1 MTVKFLWIRRNHVV
15 CSTWTGG
22 NGSNGQIQVLWAEE
36 GLSTSGYFERWEKF
50 SPFSARCVR
59 NLGLPVPTKSIEGV
73 EGVDYPVSLVQVSNQ
88 GGNVYRFDLTNVN
101 EKSLRYFTS
110 RELELGDEQSEMAR
124 VYSGFETGELVTRTQ
139 VGGSN
144 NYGNYTS
151 LKDALESGVSTGCD
165 IANGYRVPNVRE
177 GALMALYCPSEFWN
191 NQYTMVSTWYSLGD
205 RATGGNGYD
214 AGYYSWQF
222 SYKYG
227 TIGRADVN
235 TIRSVRDWRP

>member
-1 MTVKFLWIRRNHVV
+1 M
-15 CSTWTGG
+15 G
-22 NGSNGQIQVLWAEE
+22 
-36 GLSTSGYFERWEKF
+36 KF

-124 VYSGFETGELVTRTQ
+124 VYSGFETGQLVTRTQ

-151 LKDALESGVSTGCD
+151 LKNALESGVSTGCD

-177 GALMALYCPSEFWN
+177 GALMALYCPSDFWN